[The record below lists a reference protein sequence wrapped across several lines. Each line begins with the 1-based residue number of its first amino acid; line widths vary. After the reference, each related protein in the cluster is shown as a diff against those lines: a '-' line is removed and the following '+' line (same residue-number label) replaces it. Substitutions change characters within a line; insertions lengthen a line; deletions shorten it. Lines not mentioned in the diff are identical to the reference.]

1 MNDIESRIHRG
12 INQMAPDVFQKVLA
26 DNSPRLESE
35 VWMLKEK
42 PSSSRNLW
50 MRAARTAAL
59 VAACCVLIL
68 GLGVYQMILKV
79 DSVVEI
85 DVNPSLELEIN
96 RSDRVVRL
104 NALNADGVK
113 ILDDVGED
121 LKHAKLEDAVS
132 TLVDTMISD
141 GYLDQESSS
150 VLVSVSQGNEKRSAE
165 LQLMVADNV
174 KETIKEEQIKGVVYH
189 QSYETSD
196 SISEMAMKYEISP
209 GKACFI
215 QRLILKRPDFT
226 VEELARLSISEITRL
241 LEEESVDVSE
251 YIAQRPAEEESQE
264 EEEISETEIYL
275 AANDTEK
282 SEDTESRRTVN
293 DIRPYKGQNFSDQE
307 DSLTDPAE
315 NTDQSLDGGITNV
328 VTGGDA
334 LQQGG
339 SGVTGTDQDTSDVQI
354 PGGEDPDKTPQIPEE
369 EDPGS
374 NLGENDGTGTTEDP
388 EVEEP
393 GDSAGLGSG
402 DEELPG
408 GNTSQWEDVTDIP
421 QPMRT
426 ELEKLIASVDSL
438 LTQISSMEPLEN
450 TEGCQN
456 AYNTCMSLLVKG
468 RSQYESVHSLAGQLY
483 ANGSLTGGSYAKT
496 QNVMQTADNK
506 LDAISDYLEIYG
518 RNAGILN

>member
-26 DNSPRLESE
+26 DNSPRLETE
-35 VWMLKEK
+35 VWMTKEK
-42 PSSSRNLW
+42 SEGNRNFW

-113 ILDDVGED
+113 ILDDVGDD
-121 LKHAKLEDAVS
+121 LKHAKLEEAVS
-132 TLVDTMISD
+132 TLVDAMVSD

-150 VLVSVSQGNEKRSAE
+150 VLISVSQGDKERSTE

-174 KETIKEEQIKGVVYH
+174 KETLKEEQIKGVVYH

-196 SISEMAMKYEISP
+196 SISELAMKYGISP

-215 QRLILKRPDFT
+215 QKLILKRPDFT
-226 VEELARLSISEITRL
+226 VEELAGLSISEITRL

-251 YIAQRPAEEESQE
+251 YVAQKAEPKESSEEKTDSK
-264 EEEISETEIYL
+264 EEIRL
-275 AANDTEK
+275 AVNDTEYTQ
-282 SEDTESRRTVN
+282 SARTGN
-293 DIRPYKGQNFSDQE
+293 DIRPYKGQDFTDQE
-307 DSLTDPAE
+307 DSLE
-315 NTDQSLDGGITNV
+315 NSAADSSQSLDGGITNV
-328 VTGGDA
+328 VAGGDQA
-334 LQQGG
+334 QQDG
-339 SGVTGTDQDTSDVQI
+339 SGMTGTDQGTSDIQI
-354 PGGEDPDKTPQIPEE
+354 PGGEDSDQAPQIPEE
-369 EDPGS
+369 EDPGED
-374 NLGENDGTGTTEDP
+374 LGGNDGGASVDEP

-393 GDSAGLGSG
+393 GDSAGLGDSDDEEKPGSG
-402 DEELPG
+402 D
-408 GNTSQWEDVTDIP
+408 SQWEDVTDIP

-426 ELEKLIASVDSL
+426 ELEKLITCVDSL
-438 LTQISSMEPLEN
+438 VAEVSSLEPLEDAQR
-450 TEGCQN
+450 CQDV
-456 AYNTCMSLLVKG
+456 YNTCMSLLVKG
-468 RSQYESVHSLAGQLY
+468 RSQYDSVHSLAEQLY
-483 ANGSLTGGSYAKT
+483 ANGCLTGGAYVKT
-496 QNVMQTADNK
+496 QTVMQTAQSK
-506 LDAISDYLEIYG
+506 LNAISDYLEIYG
-518 RNAGILN
+518 KNAGILK